1 MKKYFTYLVFSYITA
16 LIFETI
22 ANTIGDG
29 QLFKSPNAVVFFLV
43 WYGLLY
49 TVLYLICRGRPLL
62 VPVIVLAI
70 LGSVAEIIVFKR
82 SNLIVDPIIYAIM
95 GFLPFWALRKVS

>member
-29 QLFKSPNAVVFFLV
+29 QLFKSANAVVFFLV

-49 TVLYLICRGRPLL
+49 TFLYVVCRGRSLW
-62 VPVIVLAI
+62 VPVVVLAI
-70 LGSVAEIIVFKR
+70 VGSIAEIVVFHR

-95 GFLPFWALRKVS
+95 GLLPFWALKKVS